1 MGDNFQFLE
10 IIFFAMI
17 AVFIV
22 LRLRNMLGRRTGN
35 EHNSQREFTKRQN
48 DASAS
53 SDVGNVVNINDRAE
67 VNLNNLNEDIN
78 EGVKKDFLYK
88 IIESDPSFNEKD
100 FIQGAKTAY
109 DMILSS
115 FSSGDT
121 DTLRMLLDDDV
132 YSDFQSA
139 INNREV
145 NNETLETT
153 LVSIKSAEILDT
165 LVKGRLIEIT
175 VKFDSE
181 TINVIR
187 DSDGN
192 VLSGDPKEIKQVKD
206 LWTFAR
212 DAQSEDLNWKLVAT
226 RSDH

>member
-35 EHNSQREFTKRQN
+35 EHNSHRDFAKREN
-48 DASAS
+48 DAATS

-67 VNLNNLNEDIN
+67 VNLNYFD
-78 EGVKKDFLYK
+78 EGEKKDFLYK
-88 IIESDPSFNEKD
+88 ILESDPSFNEKD
-100 FIQGAKTAY
+100 FIKGAKTAY

-132 YSDFQSA
+132 YTDFQSA
-139 INNREV
+139 INDREV

-153 LVSIKSAEILDT
+153 LVSIKSADILDT
-165 LVKGRLIEIT
+165 SVKGRLVEIT

-181 TINVIR
+181 TINVTR

-192 VLSGDPKEIKQVKD
+192 VLSGDPTTIKQVKD

-212 DAQSEDLNWKLVAT
+212 DAQSRDLNWKLVAT